1 MMSIKNIAKILLIGV
16 VIFLVCFI
24 IYVIVTSINTI
35 PNVLETHS
43 PTANEV
49 ESIKDY
55 IQ

>member
-1 MMSIKNIAKILLIGV
+1 MMSIQNIAKFLLIGV

-24 IYVIVTSINTI
+24 IYVMARSINAI
-35 PNVLETHS
+35 PAVLQKHS

-49 ESIKDY
+49 ETVRDY